1 MAYEN
6 IILIVIAAGVILFGA
21 KKLPELA
28 RSVGRAQADYEKAR
42 REAAQEIRQAQSQS
56 QNGILGREKLEEVA
70 VTLGID
76 YTNKNDDEL
85 RSAINIELNKSKEKA
100 KV

>member
-6 IILIVIAAGVILFGA
+6 VILIVIAAGIILFGA

-28 RSVGRAQADYEKAR
+28 KSLGRAQSDYEKAR
-42 REAAQEIRQAQSQS
+42 REAAQEIKHMKSQDGS
-56 QNGILGREKLEEVA
+56 VGREKLEEIA
-70 VTLGID
+70 DTLGID

-85 RSAINIELNKSKEKA
+85 KAAIDAQLNNSKEKA
-100 KV
+100 KA

>member
-6 IILIVIAAGVILFGA
+6 LLLIVIAAGVIIFGA

-28 RSVGRAQADYEKAR
+28 RSFGRAQADYEKAR
-42 REAAQEIRQAQSQS
+42 RQAAQELKQMNSKDDS
-56 QNGILGREKLEEVA
+56 VGREKLESIA
-70 VTLGID
+70 DTLGID

-85 RSAINIELNKSKEKA
+85 KAAIAAEINNKSKH
-100 KV
+100 

>member
-28 RSVGRAQADYEKAR
+28 KSLGRAQADYEKAR
-42 REAAQEIRQAQSQS
+42 REAAQEIKQMQS
-56 QNGILGREKLEEVA
+56 QNGNLGREKLEEIA

-76 YTNKNDDEL
+76 YTNKNDDDL
-85 RSAINIELNKSKEKA
+85 RSAINAELNKGKEKA

>member
-21 KKLPELA
+21 KKLPDLA
-28 RSVGRAQADYEKAR
+28 RSIGRAQADYEKAR
-42 REAAQEIRQAQSQS
+42 REAAQEIKHLQS
-56 QNGILGREKLEEVA
+56 QNGSLGREKLEEIA

-85 RSAINIELNKSKEKA
+85 RSAINTELNKSKEKA

>member
-6 IILIVIAAGVILFGA
+6 LLLIVIAAGVIIFGA

-28 RSVGRAQADYEKAR
+28 RSFGRAQADYEKAR
-42 REAAQEIRQAQSQS
+42 REAVQELKHMND
-56 QNGILGREKLEEVA
+56 QNGTVRREKLESIA
-70 VTLGID
+70 DTLGID

-85 RSAINIELNKSKEKA
+85 KAAIAAELDNKSKH
-100 KV
+100 

>member
-6 IILIVIAAGVILFGA
+6 VILIVIAAGIILFGA
-21 KKLPELA
+21 KKLPDLA
-28 RSVGRAQADYEKAR
+28 KAVGRAQSDYEKAR
-42 REAAQEIRQAQSQS
+42 REAAQEIKQMKSQDGS
-56 QNGILGREKLEEVA
+56 IGREKLEELA

-85 RSAINIELNKSKEKA
+85 KAAIDARLNNKEKA
-100 KV
+100 KA